1 MEDAANFTGV
11 KNIDLG
17 TLQALAAD
25 RAQWRHMIR
34 NQRDVC
40 GAGHSNDL
48 GETGLLLVICMYVA
62 WPSKIHSYK
71 TAIFENNSL
80 IVTLS

>member
-34 NQRDVC
+34 NQPDVC
-40 GAGHSNDL
+40 GAGHSNDC
-48 GETGLLLVICMYVA
+48 GETGLLFVIRMYVA
-62 WPSKIHSYK
+62 
-71 TAIFENNSL
+71 
-80 IVTLS
+80 

>member
-34 NQRDVC
+34 KQRDVC
-40 GAGHSNDL
+40 GTGHSSDL

-62 WPSKIHSYK
+62 
-71 TAIFENNSL
+71 
-80 IVTLS
+80 